1 MAARENYTS
10 ETRTS
15 VLSEQPR
22 REGVIAL
29 DRGSIPA
36 RECNMSN
43 LNLES
48 KPNTIVRQLGRFV
61 AGTDHRTMSQEAREE
76 LKKRILD
83 TIGVA
88 IGALDGEPIKMIREH
103 QEDFGGRELCTFI
116 GGGKGAPDR
125 VAFYNGALSR
135 YLDFMDSYLAKGE
148 TCHQSDNFGA
158 VLAAAEY
165 ANASGEQFL
174 SAMAAAYQVQ
184 GRLCDEA
191 PVRAKGFDHT
201 VQGAY
206 ASAAGVARAL
216 GLDAEKTAMAIAI
229 SGTCNNA
236 LRCTRTGALSHW
248 KGLAYPNTGFIGS
261 HAAFLAMRGITG
273 PEEVF
278 EGNKGFKE
286 SIAGAFELDW
296 SKEDLENVR
305 KSIIKKYNAEIH
317 SQSSIE
323 GAIELQREYRFSWDQ
338 IDHIDIDIFDV
349 AFHIIGGGEEG
360 DKTIIRTKE
369 EADHSLQYMV
379 GVALI
384 DGNVLPAQYEG
395 DRVLRD
401 DIQSLLK
408 RFTVRP
414 KQEYTDRF
422 PQEVCTDVAITLKDG
437 TVHKI
442 SKTDYEGFHSRPMSW
457 QTVEAKF
464 SDLAKPFTSEKAR
477 STIIAAVKDI
487 EKTSAREFAEILG
500 NLRA

>member
-1 MAARENYTS
+1 
-10 ETRTS
+10 
-15 VLSEQPR
+15 
-22 REGVIAL
+22 
-29 DRGSIPA
+29 
-36 RECNMSN
+36 MSA
-43 LNLES
+43 
-48 KPNTIVRQLGRFV
+48 KPSHDKPDTIVRKLGKFV
-61 AGTDHRTMSQEAREE
+61 ASADHKTMSHEARDE

-88 IGALDGEPIKMIREH
+88 IGALEGEPIVMIREH
-103 QEDFGGRELCTFI
+103 NQDFGGKELCTFI

-165 ANASGEQFL
+165 AGASGDQLL

-236 LRCTRTGALSHW
+236 LRCTRTGSLSHW

-278 EGNKGFKE
+278 EGNKGFRE
-286 SIAGAFELDW
+286 AIAGEFHIDW
-296 SKEDLENVR
+296 GKEDLENVR

-323 GAIELQREYRFSWDQ
+323 GALELQQQHGFSWDQ
-338 IDHIDIDIFDV
+338 IENIAIDIFDV
-349 AFHIIGGGEEG
+349 AYHIIGGGEEG

-379 GVALI
+379 AVALI
-384 DGNVLPAQYEG
+384 DGNVLPEQYEG
-395 DRVLRD
+395 DRVVRD
-401 DIQSLLK
+401 DIQSMLN
-408 RFTVRP
+408 RFTVKP
-414 KQEYTDRF
+414 KEEYTDRF
-422 PQEVCTDVAITLKDG
+422 PQEVCTDIAIKLKDG
-437 TVHKI
+437 KVHKI
-442 SKTDYEGFHSRPMSW
+442 TKHDYEGFNTRPMSW
-457 QTVEAKF
+457 ETVEAKF
-464 SDLAKPFTSEKAR
+464 TNLATPFTSENAR
-477 STIIAAVKDI
+477 KKIIGAVKEI
-487 EKTSAREFAEILG
+487 EGIPARDFAKILG
-500 NLRA
+500 ELKG

>member
-1 MAARENYTS
+1 MT
-10 ETRTS
+10 
-15 VLSEQPR
+15 
-22 REGVIAL
+22 
-29 DRGSIPA
+29 DRQA
-36 RECNMSN
+36 T
-43 LNLES
+43 LA
-48 KPNTIVRQLGRFV
+48 NTEVRKLGRFV
-61 AGTDHRTMSQEAREE
+61 AAVDHQKMSHEAREE
-76 LKKRILD
+76 LKKRIVD

-88 IGALDGEPIKMIREH
+88 IGALEGEPIRMIREH
-103 QEDFGGRELCTFI
+103 LGDFGGAPHCTLI
-116 GGGKGAPDR
+116 GGGKTAPDR
-125 VAFYNGALSR
+125 AGFYNGALSR

-165 ANASGEQFL
+165 ADASGDELL
-174 SAMAAAYQVQ
+174 SAMTAAYQVQ

-216 GLDAEKTAMAIAI
+216 GLDAEKTANAIAI

-248 KGLAYPNTGFIGS
+248 KGLAYPNTGFVGS

-286 SIAGAFELDW
+286 SIAGPFHIDW
-296 SKEDLENVR
+296 ENEDLENVK

-323 GAIELQREYRFSWDQ
+323 GVLELQAAHGFTWDQ
-338 IDHIDIDIFDV
+338 VEHIGIDIFDV

-360 DKTIIRTKE
+360 DKTKVRTKE

-395 DRVLRD
+395 DRVTRD
-401 DIQSLLK
+401 DIQSLIQ

-422 PQEVCTDVAITLKDG
+422 PGELCTDLAVTLKDG
-437 TVHKI
+437 TVHRI
-442 SKTDYEGFHSRPMSW
+442 TKTDYEGFHTRPMSW
-457 QTVEAKF
+457 ETVIAKF
-464 SDLAKPFTSEKAR
+464 TDLAEPFTSQRTRTAIVDAVRNLEEITVR
-477 STIIAAVKDI
+477 DFAA
-487 EKTSAREFAEILG
+487 ILG

>member
-1 MAARENYTS
+1 MTETPSRERPDT
-10 ETRTS
+10 E
-15 VLSEQPR
+15 VR
-22 REGVIAL
+22 R
-29 DRGSIPA
+29 
-36 RECNMSN
+36 
-43 LNLES
+43 
-48 KPNTIVRQLGRFV
+48 LGRFV
-61 AGTDHRTMSQEAREE
+61 SEADHRTMSDEAREE
-76 LKKRILD
+76 LKKRLLD
-83 TIGVA
+83 TVGVA
-88 IGALDGEPIKMIREH
+88 IGALDGEPIRMIRAH
-103 QEDFGGRELCTFI
+103 QEDFGGAPHCTLI
-116 GGGKGAPDR
+116 GGGKTAPDR
-125 VAFYNGALSR
+125 AAFYNGALSR

-165 ANASGEQFL
+165 ADASGDQFL

-184 GRLCDEA
+184 GRLCDVA
-191 PVRAKGFDHT
+191 PVRHKGFDHT

-206 ASAAGVARAL
+206 ASASGVARAL

-248 KGLAYPNTGFIGS
+248 KGLAYPNTGFMGA
-261 HAAFLAMRGITG
+261 HAGFLAYRGITG

-286 SIAGAFELDW
+286 AIAGPFEIDW
-296 SKEDLENVR
+296 SKEDLENVK

-323 GAIELQREYRFSWDQ
+323 GALELQVKEGFSWTE
-338 IDHIDIDIFDV
+338 IEKIEIDIFDV

-384 DGNVLPAQYEG
+384 DGNVLPAQYAG
-395 DRVLRD
+395 DRVVRD

-408 RFTVRP
+408 RFVVRP
-414 KQEYTDRF
+414 KQAYTDRF
-422 PQEVCTDVAITLKDG
+422 PGEVCTDLAIHLKG
-437 TVHKI
+437 GAVHRI
-442 SKTDYEGFHSRPMSW
+442 TKTDYEGFHTRPMSW
-457 QTVEAKF
+457 DTVIAKF
-464 SDLAKPFTSEKAR
+464 DDLAAPFTSERAR
-477 STIIAAVKDI
+477 TAIVEAVRTLETTRARDLAAL
-487 EKTSAREFAEILG
+487 LG
-500 NLRA
+500 DLRA

>member
-1 MAARENYTS
+1 MTHHSTE
-10 ETRTS
+10 
-15 VLSEQPR
+15 LLP
-22 REGVIAL
+22 
-29 DRGSIPA
+29 D
-36 RECNMSN
+36 
-43 LNLES
+43 
-48 KPNTIVRQLGRFV
+48 TIVRQLGRFV
-61 AGTDHRTMSQEAREE
+61 SGTDHKTMSHEAREE

-88 IGALDGEPIKMIREH
+88 IGALEGEPIKMIRAH
-103 QEDFGGRELCTFI
+103 NEDFGGKELCTFI

-165 ANASGEQFL
+165 RDASGDEL
-174 SAMAAAYQVQ
+174 LTAMAASYQVQ

-191 PVRAKGFDHT
+191 PVRHKGFDHT

-216 GLDAEKTAMAIAI
+216 GLDAEKTAMAVAI

-236 LRCTRTGALSHW
+236 LRCTRTGSLSHW
-248 KGLAYPNTGFIGS
+248 KGLAYPNTGFVGA

-286 SIAGAFELDW
+286 AIAGEFTIDW
-296 SKEDLENVR
+296 ATEDLENVK

-323 GAIELQREYRFSWDQ
+323 GALELQAEHGFTWDQ
-338 IDHIDIDIFDV
+338 IDRIGIDIFDV

-395 DRVLRD
+395 DRVTRD
-401 DIQSLLK
+401 DIQSLLQK
-408 RFTVRP
+408 FTVRP
-414 KQEYTDRF
+414 KREYTDRF
-422 PQEVCTDVAITLKDG
+422 PAEVCTDLAITLKDG

-442 SKTDYEGFHSRPMSW
+442 TKTDYEGFNTRPMSW
-457 QTVEAKF
+457 ETVEAKF
-464 SDLAKPFTSEKAR
+464 TNLATPFTSERTRKA
-477 STIIAAVKDI
+477 IVDAVKNL
-487 EKTSAREFAEILG
+487 EKVPARELAAILG
-500 NLRA
+500 SLNA

>member
-1 MAARENYTS
+1 MTHHSTE
-10 ETRTS
+10 
-15 VLSEQPR
+15 VLP
-22 REGVIAL
+22 
-29 DRGSIPA
+29 DT
-36 RECNMSN
+36 M
-43 LNLES
+43 
-48 KPNTIVRQLGRFV
+48 VRQLGRFV
-61 AGTDHRTMSQEAREE
+61 SESDHKTMSHESREE

-88 IGALDGEPIKMIREH
+88 IGALEGEPIKMIREH
-103 QEDFGGRELCTFI
+103 NADFGGKELCTFI

-165 ANASGEQFL
+165 RDASGDEL
-174 SAMAAAYQVQ
+174 LTAMAVAYQVQ
-184 GRLCDEA
+184 GRLCEEA
-191 PVRAKGFDHT
+191 PVRHKGFDHT

-216 GLDAEKTAMAIAI
+216 GLDAEKTAMAVAI

-236 LRCTRTGALSHW
+236 LRCTRTGSLSHW
-248 KGLAYPNTGFIGS
+248 KGLAYPNTGFVGA

-278 EGNKGFKE
+278 EGNKGLKDAITGEF
-286 SIAGAFELDW
+286 SIDW
-296 SKEDLENVR
+296 AKEDLENVK

-323 GAIELQREYRFSWDQ
+323 GALELQAEHGFTWGQ
-338 IDHIDIDIFDV
+338 IEHIGIDIFDV

-395 DRVLRD
+395 ERVTRG
-401 DIQSLLK
+401 DIQSLLQ
-408 RFTVRP
+408 RFTVKP

-422 PQEVCTDVAITLKDG
+422 PQEVCTDLAITLKDG

-442 SKTDYEGFHSRPMSW
+442 TKTDYEGFNTRPMSW
-457 QTVEAKF
+457 DTVEAKF
-464 SDLAKPFTSEKAR
+464 TNLATPFTSARTRNAIVDAAKNLEK
-477 STIIAAVKDI
+477 V
-487 EKTSAREFAEILG
+487 SARELAAILG
-500 NLRA
+500 NLNA

>member
-1 MAARENYTS
+1 
-10 ETRTS
+10 
-15 VLSEQPR
+15 
-22 REGVIAL
+22 
-29 DRGSIPA
+29 
-36 RECNMSN
+36 
-43 LNLES
+43 
-48 KPNTIVRQLGRFV
+48 
-61 AGTDHRTMSQEAREE
+61 
-76 LKKRILD
+76 
-83 TIGVA
+83 
-88 IGALDGEPIKMIREH
+88 H
-103 QEDFGGRELCTFI
+103 QEDFGGKPFCTFI

-158 VLAAAEY
+158 VLAGAEY
-165 ANASGEQFL
+165 ANASGDQL
-174 SAMAAAYQVQ
+174 LTAMAAAYQVQ

-206 ASAAGVARAL
+206 ASAAGVSRAL

-236 LRCTRTGALSHW
+236 LRVTRTGSLSHW
-248 KGLAYPNTGFIGS
+248 KGLAYPQAGFVGC

-278 EGNKGFKE
+278 EGNKGFKH
-286 SIAGAFELDW
+286 SIAGEFSIDW
-296 SKEDLENVR
+296 DKEDLENVR

-323 GAIELQREYRFSWDQ
+323 GALELQAEKGFTWDQ
-338 IDHIDIDIFDV
+338 IEHIGIDIFDV

-384 DGNVLPAQYEG
+384 DGNVLPDQYEG
-395 DRVLRD
+395 DRVTRD
-401 DIQSLLK
+401 DIQSLLQ

-414 KQEYTDRF
+414 KQDYTDRF
-422 PQEVCTDVAITLKDG
+422 PGEVCTDLTITLKDG
-437 TVHKI
+437 TVHKTT
-442 SKTDYEGFHSRPMSW
+442 KTDYEGFNTRPMSW
-457 QTVEAKF
+457 GTVEAKF
-464 SDLAKPFTSEKAR
+464 TNLATPFTSERTRRA
-477 STIIAAVKDI
+477 IVDAVKNI
-487 EKTSAREFAEILG
+487 ESLTARDFAAILG
-500 NLRA
+500 DLNA

>member
-1 MAARENYTS
+1 MTHHDPN
-10 ETRTS
+10 
-15 VLSEQPR
+15 VLP
-22 REGVIAL
+22 
-29 DRGSIPA
+29 D
-36 RECNMSN
+36 
-43 LNLES
+43 
-48 KPNTIVRQLGRFV
+48 TIVRQLGRFV
-61 AGTDHRTMSQEAREE
+61 SEADHKTMSHDAREE

-103 QEDFGGRELCTFI
+103 NEDFGGKDLCTFI

-125 VAFYNGALSR
+125 VGFYNGALSR

-165 ANASGEQFL
+165 RDASGDEFL
-174 SAMAAAYQVQ
+174 TAMAAAYQVQ

-191 PVRAKGFDHT
+191 PVRHKGFDHT

-216 GLDAEKTAMAIAI
+216 GLDAEKTAMAVAI

-236 LRCTRTGALSHW
+236 LRCTRTGSLSHW
-248 KGLAYPNTGFIGS
+248 KGLAYPNTGFVGS

-278 EGNKGFKE
+278 EGNKGFKDA
-286 SIAGAFELDW
+286 IAGEFTIDW
-296 SKEDLENVR
+296 AKEDLENV
-305 KSIIKKYNAEIH
+305 KNSIIKKYNAEIH

-323 GAIELQREYRFSWDQ
+323 GALELQAEHGFTWDQ
-338 IDHIDIDIFDV
+338 IDHIGIDIFDV

-395 DRVLRD
+395 DRVTRD
-401 DIQSLLK
+401 DIQSLLQ
-408 RFTVRP
+408 RFTVKP

-422 PQEVCTDVAITLKDG
+422 PQEVCTDLAITLKDG
-437 TVHKI
+437 TVHKMT
-442 SKTDYEGFHSRPMSW
+442 KRDYEGFNTRPMSW
-457 QTVEAKF
+457 DTVEAKF
-464 SDLAKPFTSEKAR
+464 TNLATPFTSERTRVA
-477 STIIAAVKDI
+477 IVDAVKNI
-487 EKTSAREFAEILG
+487 EEVPARELAAILG
-500 NLRA
+500 NLTV

>member
-1 MAARENYTS
+1 MTHHDTELRPDT
-10 ETRTS
+10 
-15 VLSEQPR
+15 L
-22 REGVIAL
+22 
-29 DRGSIPA
+29 
-36 RECNMSN
+36 
-43 LNLES
+43 
-48 KPNTIVRQLGRFV
+48 VRQLGRFV
-61 AGTDHRTMSQEAREE
+61 AAADHAAMSHEAREE

-88 IGALDGEPIKMIREH
+88 IGALEGEPIKMIREH
-103 QEDFGGRELCTFI
+103 NADFGGKELCTFI

-165 ANASGEQFL
+165 RDASGDELL

-191 PVRAKGFDHT
+191 PVRHKGFDHT

-216 GLDAEKTAMAIAI
+216 GLDAEKTAMAVAI

-236 LRCTRTGALSHW
+236 LRCTRTGSLSHW
-248 KGLAYPNTGFIGS
+248 KGLAYPNTGFVGA

-278 EGNKGFKE
+278 EGNKGFKDA
-286 SIAGAFELDW
+286 IAGEFTIDW
-296 SKEDLENVR
+296 ANEDLENVK

-323 GAIELQREYRFSWDQ
+323 GALELQAEKGFSWDQ
-338 IDHIDIDIFDV
+338 IEHIGIDIFDV

-395 DRVLRD
+395 DRVTRD
-401 DIQSLLK
+401 DIQSLLQ
-408 RFTVRP
+408 RFTVKP

-442 SKTDYEGFHSRPMSW
+442 TKTDYEGFNTRPMSW
-457 QTVEAKF
+457 DTVEAKF
-464 SDLAKPFTSEKAR
+464 TNLAEPFTSERTRRA
-477 STIIAAVKDI
+477 IVEAVKNLETI
-487 EKTSAREFAEILG
+487 SARQLAAILG
-500 NLRA
+500 DLTA

>member
-1 MAARENYTS
+1 MNHHSMTVHDTEVRKLARY
-10 ETRTS
+10 
-15 VLSEQPR
+15 
-22 REGVIAL
+22 
-29 DRGSIPA
+29 
-36 RECNMSN
+36 
-43 LNLES
+43 
-48 KPNTIVRQLGRFV
+48 V
-61 AGTDHRTMSQEAREE
+61 ATTDHSTMSATARDE

-88 IGALDGEPIKMIREH
+88 IGALEGEPIKMIREH
-103 QEDFGGRELCTFI
+103 QADFGGAPHCTLI
-116 GGGKGAPDR
+116 GGGKSAPDR

-158 VLAAAEY
+158 VLASAEY
-165 ANASGEQFL
+165 AEASGDQFL
-174 SAMAAAYQVQ
+174 TAMATAYQVQ
-184 GRLCDEA
+184 GRLCDVA

-206 ASAAGVARAL
+206 ASAAGCARAL
-216 GLDAEKTAMAIAI
+216 GLDAEKTANAIAI

-236 LRCTRTGALSHW
+236 LRVTRTGALSHW
-248 KGLAYPNTGFIGS
+248 KGLAYPQAGFVGC

-286 SIAGAFELDW
+286 SIAEPFEIDW
-296 SKEDLENVR
+296 SAEDLENVK

-323 GAIELQREYRFSWDQ
+323 GALELQAEKGFTWDQ
-338 IDHIDIDIFDV
+338 IEHIGIDIFDV

-360 DKTIIRTKE
+360 DKTIIWTKE

-401 DIQSLLK
+401 DIQSLLQ
-408 RFTVRP
+408 RFTVKP

-422 PQEVCTDVAITLKDG
+422 PDEVCTDLTITLKDG
-437 TVHKI
+437 TVHRI

-457 QTVEAKF
+457 PTVEAKF
-464 SDLAKPFTSEKAR
+464 SNLAAPFATERTRKA
-477 STIIAAVKDI
+477 IIDAVRNI
-487 EKTSAREFAEILG
+487 EQMSARDFAAILG
-500 NLRA
+500 NLQA

>member
-1 MAARENYTS
+1 MTFHS
-10 ETRTS
+10 TDT
-15 VLSEQPR
+15 LP
-22 REGVIAL
+22 
-29 DRGSIPA
+29 D
-36 RECNMSN
+36 
-43 LNLES
+43 
-48 KPNTIVRQLGRFV
+48 TTVRQLGRFV
-61 AGTDHRTMSQEAREE
+61 AGTDHKTMSHEAREE

-103 QEDFGGRELCTFI
+103 QEDFGGKPMCTFI
-116 GGGKGAPDR
+116 GGGKSSPDR

-165 ANASGEQFL
+165 RDATGDEL
-174 SAMAAAYQVQ
+174 LTAMAAAYQVQ

-216 GLDAEKTAMAIAI
+216 GLDAEKTAMAVAI

-236 LRCTRTGALSHW
+236 LRVTRTGALSHW
-248 KGLAYPNTGFIGS
+248 KGLAYPQAGFVGA

-286 SIAGAFELDW
+286 SIAGEFSIDW
-296 SKEDLENVR
+296 EKEDLENVK

-323 GAIELQREYRFSWDQ
+323 GALELQAEKGFTWDQ
-338 IDHIDIDIFDV
+338 IEHIGIDIFDV

-384 DGNVLPAQYEG
+384 DGNVLPDQYEG
-395 DRVLRD
+395 DRVTRD

-422 PQEVCTDVAITLKDG
+422 PEEVCTDLTITLKDG

-442 SKTDYEGFHSRPMSW
+442 TKTDYEGFNTRPMSW
-457 QTVEAKF
+457 ETVEAKF
-464 SDLAKPFTSEKAR
+464 TNLAKPFTSAGVREDIVK
-477 STIIAAVKDI
+477 AVKNL
-487 EKTSAREFAEILG
+487 EQVSARDLAAILG
-500 NLRA
+500 NLNA